1 MKLLRIRVRNFRCYQ
16 EEKSLSFED
25 FTALVGRNDSGKSS
39 ILDALALF
47 FDEYKPDGDDA
58 CISGNKQDMRVI
70 CEFTDL
76 PSNIII
82 DADHPTTLEQEH
94 LLNSQ
99 GHLEI
104 HRVYSGHL
112 KTPKPTGIF
121 AYALHPTAEGHAD
134 LLHLKRQQL
143 QARAKQLGMDLSGV
157 DQRINSELRKTIWNS
172 SGELSLEEK
181 EVDLEKEDA
190 KKIWSVLSKQ
200 LPVLAVFHSDRK
212 STDQDEEAQ
221 SPMKSAVDEAI
232 RQRQAELDDI
242 AEHVQSQVEQIAR
255 ETVEKIREMDPH
267 LASELNPRFSKP
279 NWSKVFSISLTDDAQ
294 IPINKRGS
302 GVRRLVLLNFFRAQA
317 ERRLEQK
324 EAPGIV
330 YAIEEPET
338 SQHPNNQKILFEALR
353 ELSEQPG
360 CQVVVTTHTPVLAKD
375 IPINSLRYI
384 DITDT
389 GRQIHSYGE
398 DTYNQVAKAL
408 GVLPDHKVKVFI
420 GVEGVND
427 IDFLKNISQVLLQA
441 GEDVIDLTKLEAEGG
456 IIFVPLGGSSLTL
469 WTHRLAGLNRPEF
482 HLFDRDQPPTTKSSH
497 QDAVDEINVRANAI
511 AMLTEKREMENY
523 IHPQAIENS
532 IGVNLTYGDFD
543 DVPELVAQHLH
554 VANGGAGD
562 WHDLDA
568 DKKKKKESR
577 AKRRLNNEA
586 VSAMTVAM
594 LDEIDTNGNVRSWLQ
609 EISRLYNQ

>member
-94 LLNSQ
+94 LLNSH

-143 QARAKQLGMDLSGV
+143 QIRAKQLGVDLSGV
-157 DQRINSELRKTIWNS
+157 DQRINSELRKSIWNS
-172 SGELSLEEK
+172 SGDLNLEEK

-324 EAPGIV
+324 EAPGII

-384 DITDT
+384 DITDI

-398 DTYNQVAKAL
+398 DTYTQVAKAL

-441 GEDVIDLTKLEAEGG
+441 GEDVIDLTKLEAEGE

-497 QDAVDEINVRANAI
+497 QDAVDAINARANAI
-511 AMLTEKREMENY
+511 AMLTKKREMENY

-532 IGVNLTYGDFD
+532 IDVNLAYGDFD

-554 VANGGAGD
+554 VANGGAGK

-594 LDEIDTNGNVRSWLQ
+594 LDEIDTNGNVRSWLR